1 MNDPSRAAVKIAAFL
16 LPAVLLAGA
25 LHLWGQ
31 DLRGLVVRIA
41 EGGPRTL
48 ERATFTLRVP
58 NRAWARDLT
67 DWTEKAIAD
76 LVKRGEPLGFRPPDK
91 SLLIVV
97 VDLPVGEN
105 FNQKENSITLNM
117 KNYPE
122 PRKAYGPL
130 SNFLTKAL
138 LYHSG
143 PPTAAWSPWLEE
155 GLGTFFQTR
164 DEKEGKVDGS
174 RKEDLM
180 KQAAEHMEGLTLQR
194 VLQDSDPQAHGLSAA
209 SHSLVAC
216 LFVDHRE
223 EKIRRYFDEER
234 RPGPAPPEALE
245 IIFGPDLEREWKDS
259 LKPFQ
264 KH

>member
-1 MNDPSRAAVKIAAFL
+1 MNEPARAAVKLAAFL
-16 LPAVLLAGA
+16 LPAFLLAGT
-25 LHLWGQ
+25 LHLWGP
-31 DLRGLVVRIA
+31 DLRGLVVRIT
-41 EGGPRTL
+41 EGGPRTI
-48 ERATFTLRVP
+48 ERTTFTLKAP

-76 LVKRGEPLGFRPPDK
+76 LVDRGKPLGFRPSDK

-105 FNQKENSITLNM
+105 FNEQENSITLNV

-130 SNFLTKAL
+130 SNLLTKAL
-138 LYHSG
+138 LFHSG

-155 GLGTFFQTR
+155 GLATYFQTT
-164 DEKEGKVDGS
+164 DKVVGS
-174 RKEDLM
+174 RKDDLM
-180 KQAAEHMEGLTLQR
+180 RQAAERLESLTLQR
-194 VLQDSDPQAHGLSAA
+194 VLQDSDPRGHGLSGA
-209 SHSLVAC
+209 SHSLIAF
-216 LFVDHRE
+216 LELNDAKFQQ
-223 EKIRRYFDEER
+223 YFDEER
-234 RPGPAPPEALE
+234 RPGAIATGAFER
-245 IIFGPDLEREWKDS
+245 IFGPDLEREWKES